1 MDMTMRGELTDL
13 PAAVLCVAPARIT
26 ATALRAPAAAVGNTP
41 FGRNLGRQCVLVRVT
56 DADGAEGWGETW
68 ASFPSGVGAE
78 HRAGLIEVVLA
89 PLVLGRRFAGPAEVF
104 SHLERATHLL
114 GLQAGEPG
122 PLANA
127 IAGID
132 IALWDLV
139 ARRAGRPL
147 WRLFGSPSDGAAQ
160 VPAYASGL
168 APEAIA
174 EALPGLAAGGYRAL
188 KVRLWGA
195 GADHA
200 ASLRRVRE
208 RIGPDWALMADA
220 NQTWSIADAARLLP
234 RFAGIGL
241 GWVEE
246 PIAADAP
253 PADWRRLAA
262 LSPAPLAGGENLRG
276 EEFDAALAEGA
287 LGVVQPD
294 IAKWGGFSGCL
305 PLARRIRA
313 VGQRYCPHFLG
324 GAVGLLASAH
334 LLAAAG
340 GDGLLEV
347 DAGKNPLREALGK
360 LPAVRDGSFPLPEAP
375 GLGFVPDAEAVAAFR
390 VRG

>member
-1 MDMTMRGELTDL
+1 MNNPGELCGL
-13 PAAVLCVAPARIT
+13 PAELLRLTLKRIE
-26 ATALRAPAAAVGNTP
+26 AFALRAPAAKPGETP
-41 FGRNLGRQCVLVRVT
+41 FGRNLGRQCVLVRVR
-56 DADGAEGWGETW
+56 DVDGAEGWGEAW
-68 ASFPSGVGAE
+68 ATFPSGVGAE
-78 HRAGLIEVVLA
+78 HRAGLIEMVLA
-89 PLVLGRRFAGPAEVF
+89 PLVVGRRFAGPSEVF
-104 SHLERATHLL
+104 SHLERTTHLL

-139 ARRAGRPL
+139 GRRAGQPL
-147 WRLFGSPSDGAAQ
+147 WRLFGGVGR

-168 APEAIA
+168 APQAVE
-174 EALPGLAAGGYRAL
+174 EALAGLEAGGYRAL
-188 KVRLWGA
+188 KVRIWDGE
-195 GADHA
+195 ADPVA
-200 ASLRRVRE
+200 ALGRVRE
-208 RIGPDWALMADA
+208 RIGPAWALMADA
-220 NQTWSIADAARLLP
+220 NQTWSTAEAARLLP
-234 RFAGIGL
+234 RLGEFGL

-246 PIAADAP
+246 PIAADASA
-253 PADWRRLAA
+253 ADWRRLAA

-276 EEFDAALAEGA
+276 AEFDAALAEGA

-305 PLARRIRA
+305 ALARRIQAAGR
-313 VGQRYCPHFLG
+313 RYCPHFLG
-324 GAVGLLASAH
+324 GAVGLIASAH

-340 GDGLLEV
+340 GDGILEV
-347 DAGKNPLREALGK
+347 DAGNNPLREALGET
-360 LPAVRDGSFPLPEAP
+360 PAVRSGFFPLPEAP